1 MKLKE
6 IARTAI
12 QSWSPASHHP
22 LYLATGT
29 SAQQLDA
36 TFSTNAAL
44 EIYELD
50 FSDPSL
56 DAKLRGSLPAT
67 SRFHKLI
74 WSNHGA
80 SSNGVIAAGGD
91 TGTITLYSAEQILAS
106 GSDPVIG
113 QSEKHAGPVR
123 GLDFNPF
130 QNNLMASGAN
140 DSEIYIW
147 DLNNF
152 NTPMTPGAKSQQ
164 REPSEDISCVAWNR
178 QVQHILASA
187 HPSGRA
193 VVWDLRKNEPII
205 KVSDHSSR
213 MRCSGMAWNPEVAT
227 QLVLASEDD
236 RMPILQIWDLRF
248 ATSPLKVLEN
258 HTRGILS
265 ISWCQ
270 ADPELLLSSAKDNRI
285 LCWNPNTGEVVYE
298 LPTSSQW
305 CFDVQWCPRNPA
317 VLSAASFDG
326 RISVYSV
333 MGGSLEAQKQSH
345 VDKISSSF
353 NNLDP
358 FGTGQTLSLLA
369 IPQKAVL
376 PTVVLPLKKPP
387 KWIRRPVGAS
397 FAFGGKLITF
407 SNSKATPPQIQ
418 QPVARQVFVSVV
430 TTETEFLRRSNELQ
444 TALRSE
450 AFVQYCQ
457 SKINTAPTDF
467 EKNIWN
473 FLKVNFEQDPRT
485 KYLNLLGYSK
495 EGLDKQIA
503 SALGNSVRLKSPELE
518 ANERVQKT
526 PGVSSQSSSS
536 EESVAAG
543 DASTTSD
550 FFDNIPGERPLFEI
564 PVTGDT
570 EGLISQALLIGNF
583 EGAVELCLKDDHF
596 ADAII
601 LAIAGGEELLAQTQ
615 NRYFAKRKTKI
626 SRLVS
631 SVVTHNWR
639 DIVESCDLDNWK
651 EALAALLT
659 YAKPEVF
666 SSLCDTLGSRLE
678 MENEGKLC
686 IQACLCYICSGNVE
700 KLVECWVKTHE
711 SSTPLALEDLVEKIM
726 ILRKA
731 IELLQGTDTAAEGP
745 VFAKKLTQ
753 YASLL
758 AAQGSLEAA
767 MSYLPP
773 TSDQFTVL
781 QLRDRLFHAQGEALV
796 GQQPPIFPFNHVVT
810 KGIRPTSPPAPTPA
824 RQIPPQ
830 RPIQQPTQQAPFQ
843 TSFSPQA
850 PICPSAPTVFTPQ
863 PAPVA
868 PPSAVPVQGISGT
881 TTNIYSKPGATRPA
895 YPQHPTTAGAPA
907 FTQFQNFG
915 QPKVPQSGLP
925 AYPLQNPLPG
935 SGLTGPSLPTAS
947 LSGPTIPGV
956 SMPGPSLMTPASMPS
971 YPSSNTLTPG
981 HTAQPGPLPTYPS
994 HQYQPQPPTSLPGIH
1009 STFPHPSGTGVP
1021 GAPSSKQFT
1030 SAAVPPPPPQTGFLP
1045 WLQNRSCAS
1054 GFQDGWNDPPAVRAG
1069 QRKKML
1075 PDNYTPPAPITAPVV
1090 NFPADVQHLRPQG
1103 FTPQEISQ
1111 GPPGA
1116 PKEANLQPLHQLPTE
1131 KVVKKQIPEEHM
1143 VLKTTFDGLVQRCL
1157 LAAGDPQTKRKLDD
1171 AAKRL
1176 DYLYDKL
1183 REQTLSPH
1191 ILSGLHEIV
1200 RNIAACNYQQALMVH
1215 TQVVSSS
1222 NFSEISAFMPVL
1234 KVVVTIANKL
1244 NI

>member
-6 IARTAI
+6 IERTAI

-56 DAKLRGSLPAT
+56 DAKLRGCLPAT

-74 WSNHGA
+74 WSNHGT
-80 SSNGVIAAGGD
+80 SPNGVIAAGGD
-91 TGTITLYSAEQILAS
+91 TGTITLYSAEQILIS
-106 GSDPVIG
+106 GNDPIIG

-152 NTPMTPGAKSQQ
+152 NTPMTPGAKSQ
-164 REPSEDISCVAWNR
+164 PSEDISCVAWNR

-205 KVSDHSSR
+205 KVSDHSNR

-236 RMPILQIWDLRF
+236 RMPVLQIWDLRF

-270 ADPELLLSSAKDNRI
+270 ADAELLLSSAKDNRI

-298 LPTSSQW
+298 LPTSRQW

-358 FGTGQTLSLLA
+358 FGTGQTLPLLD
-369 IPQKAVL
+369 IPQKAVQ

-418 QPVARQVFVSVV
+418 QPVSRQVFVSVV
-430 TTETEFLRRSNELQ
+430 TTETEFLCRSNELQ

-495 EGLDKQIA
+495 EGLDKKIA
-503 SALGNSVRLKSPELE
+503 SSLDNSVRLKGPEVE
-518 ANERVQKT
+518 ATERVQKM

-666 SSLCDTLGSRLE
+666 PLLCDTLGSRLE
-678 MENEGKLC
+678 MENEGQLC
-686 IQACLCYICSGNVE
+686 MQACLCYICSGNVE

-726 ILRKA
+726 ILQKA
-731 IELLQGTDTAAEGP
+731 IELLQGTDVAAKGP

-767 MSYLPP
+767 MSYLPT

-781 QLRDRLFHAQGEALV
+781 QLRDRLFHAQGEAMV
-796 GQQPPIFPFNHVVT
+796 GQQAPTFPFNRVVT
-810 KGIRPTSPPAPTPA
+810 RSTRPTSAPAPTPA
-824 RQIPPQ
+824 RQTPPQ
-830 RPIQQPTQQAPFQ
+830 RPIQQPAQQTPYQ
-843 TSFSPQA
+843 TSFSPKA

-868 PPSAVPVQGISGT
+868 PAFGLPTEGIAGS
-881 TTNIYSKPGATRPA
+881 TTNMYSKPGAPRPT
-895 YPQHPTTAGAPA
+895 YPQHPTTASAPG
-907 FTQFQNFG
+907 FSQFQNFG
-915 QPKVPQSGLP
+915 QPKVPPSGLP
-925 AYPLQNPLPG
+925 VYPLQNPMPG

-947 LSGPTIPGV
+947 LSGPTMPGV
-956 SMPGPSLMTPASMPS
+956 SMSGPSLMTPASMPS
-971 YPSSNTLTPG
+971 YQPSNPLPPG
-981 HTAQPGPLPTYPS
+981 HATQPGPLPTYPGH
-994 HQYQPQPPTSLPGIH
+994 HQHQPHPPTSLPGIH
-1009 STFPHPSGTGVP
+1009 TTFPYPSGTGGP
-1021 GAPSSKQFT
+1021 GAPSSKLFT
-1030 SAAVPPPPPQTGFLP
+1030 SAAGPPPPPPTGFLP
-1045 WLQNRSCAS
+1045 WLQNRSCAP

-1069 QRKKML
+1069 QRKKVL

-1090 NFPADVQHLRPQG
+1090 NFPTDIQQLRPQG

-1116 PKEANLQPLHQLPTE
+1116 PKEANLQPLQQLPTE
-1131 KVVKKQIPEEHM
+1131 KIVKKQIPDEHM

-1200 RNIAACNYQQALMVH
+1200 RNIEGCNYQQALAVH
-1215 TQVVSSS
+1215 THVVSSS

>member
-6 IARTAI
+6 IERTAV

-56 DAKLRGSLPAT
+56 DVKLRGSLPAT
-67 SRFHKLI
+67 TRFHKLI

-80 SSNGVIAAGGD
+80 SSDGVIAAGGD
-91 TGTITLYSAEQILAS
+91 TGTITLYSAEQILAA
-106 GSDPVIG
+106 GNNPIIG
-113 QSEKHAGPVR
+113 QSEKHGGPVR

-130 QNNLMASGAN
+130 QNNLMASGAS

-152 NTPMTPGAKSQQ
+152 STPMTPGVKSQ
-164 REPSEDISCVAWNR
+164 PSEDISCVAWNR

-236 RMPILQIWDLRF
+236 HMPVLQIWDLRF

-258 HTRGILS
+258 HTRGVLS

-270 ADPELLLSSAKDNRI
+270 ADAELLLSSAKDNRI
-285 LCWNPNTGEVVYE
+285 LCWNPNNGEVVYE

-333 MGGSLEAQKQSH
+333 MGGSVEAQKQNH
-345 VDKISSSF
+345 VNKISSSF

-358 FGTGQTLSLLA
+358 FGTGQTLPPLD
-369 IPQKAVL
+369 IPQRAAQ

-407 SNSKATPPQIQ
+407 ANSKAAAPQIQ
-418 QPVARQVFVSVV
+418 QPVSQQVFVSVV
-430 TTETEFLRRSNELQ
+430 TTETEFLCRSNELQ

-450 AFVQYCQ
+450 AFIHYCQ
-457 SKINTAPTDF
+457 SKINVAGTEF
-467 EKNIWN
+467 EKSIWN
-473 FLKVNFEQDPRT
+473 FLKVNFEQDPRA

-495 EGLDKQIA
+495 EGLEKKIIA
-503 SALGNSVRLKSPELE
+503 SLGNSTRLKNLEVE
-518 ANERVQKT
+518 ANDRTQKMT
-526 PGVSSQSSSS
+526 GVSSQSSSS
-536 EESVAAG
+536 EESIAAG
-543 DASTTSD
+543 DASTTD
-550 FFDNIPGERPLFEI
+550 FFDNIPGEKPMFEI

-570 EGLISQALLIGNF
+570 DGLISQALLIGNF

-639 DIVESCDLDNWK
+639 DIVESCNLDNWK

-666 SSLCDTLGSRLE
+666 PSLCDTLGSRLE
-678 MENEGKLC
+678 VENNGRLC
-686 IQACLCYICSGNVE
+686 MQACLCYICSGNIE

-711 SSTPLALEDLVEKIM
+711 SSSPLALEDLVEKIM
-726 ILRKA
+726 ILQKA
-731 IELLQGTDTAAEGP
+731 IELLQGTDKAAEGP

-753 YASLL
+753 YANLL
-758 AAQGSLEAA
+758 AAQGNLEAA
-767 MSYLPP
+767 MSYLP
-773 TSDQFTVL
+773 SSSEQFAIL
-781 QLRDRLFHAQGEALV
+781 QLRDRLFHAQGETMV
-796 GQQPPIFPFNHVVT
+796 GQQPPPFPFHRVLAR
-810 KGIRPTSPPAPTPA
+810 RPQTAPSPAATPA
-824 RQIPPQ
+824 RRTPPQ
-830 RPIQQPTQQAPFQ
+830 RTIQQPSQQ
-843 TSFSPQA
+843 PQVRQ
-850 PICPSAPTVFTPQ
+850 SAPTVFTPQ
-863 PAPVA
+863 PLPVA
-868 PPSAVPVQGISGT
+868 PPLATSAQGIPAS
-881 TTNIYSKPGATRPA
+881 TTNIKPGAT
-895 YPQHPTTAGAPA
+895 HPTYPHHPITVAPPV
-907 FTQFQNFG
+907 FSQYQNYG
-915 QPKVPQSGLP
+915 QPKLPSGLP
-925 AYPLQNPLPG
+925 TYPLQHTVPG
-935 SGLTGPSLPTAS
+935 SGLTGPCPPPAS
-947 LSGPTIPGV
+947 LSGPT
-956 SMPGPSLMTPASMPS
+956 MPSATMSGPLLMAPASVPS
-971 YPSSNTLTPG
+971 YQPSSTLPSCT
-981 HTAQPGPLPTYPS
+981 QPGPLPAYPGHPQ
-994 HQYQPQPPTSLPGIH
+994 HQVHPPTSLPGIH
-1009 STFPHPSGTGVP
+1009 PTFPHPSGTGGP
-1021 GAPSSKQFT
+1021 GAPSSKPFMA
-1030 SAAVPPPPPQTGFLP
+1030 AAVPPPPT
-1045 WLQNRSCAS
+1045 

-1075 PDNYTPPAPITAPVV
+1075 PDNYTPPAPITTPVV
-1090 NFPADVQHLRPQG
+1090 NFSVDTQTARPQG
-1103 FTPQEISQ
+1103 FTSQETSQ

-1116 PKEANLQPLHQLPTE
+1116 PKEGNFQPLQQLPTE
-1131 KVVKKQIPEEHM
+1131 KVEKKPIPEEHM
-1143 VLKTTFDGLVQRCL
+1143 ILKITFDGLVQRCL
-1157 LAAGDPQTKRKLDD
+1157 LAAADPQTKRKLDD
-1171 AAKRL
+1171 ATKRL

-1183 REQTLSPH
+1183 RDHSLSPH

-1200 RNIAACNYQQALMVH
+1200 RNVEGRNYQQALAIH
-1215 TQVVSSS
+1215 THVVSSS

>member
-6 IARTAI
+6 IERTAV

-44 EIYELD
+44 EIYEID

-56 DAKLRGSLPAT
+56 DVKLRGSLPAT
-67 SRFHKLI
+67 TRFHKLI
-74 WSNHGA
+74 WSDHGA
-80 SSNGVIAAGGD
+80 SSDGVIAAGGD
-91 TGTITLYSAEQILAS
+91 TGTITLYSAEQILAA
-106 GSDPVIG
+106 GKDPIIG
-113 QSEKHAGPVR
+113 QSEKHGGPVR

-130 QNNLMASGAN
+130 QSNLMASGAN

-152 NTPMTPGAKSQQ
+152 STPMTPGAKSQ
-164 REPSEDISCVAWNR
+164 PSEDISCVAWNR

-187 HPSGRA
+187 HPSGRG

-205 KVSDHSSR
+205 KVSDHSNR

-236 RMPILQIWDLRF
+236 RMPVLQIWDLRF

-270 ADPELLLSSAKDNRI
+270 ADAELLLSSAKDNRI
-285 LCWNPNTGEVVYE
+285 LCWNPNNGEVVYE

-326 RISVYSV
+326 HISVYSV
-333 MGGSLEAQKQSH
+333 MGGSLEAQKQNH

-358 FGTGQTLSLLA
+358 FGTGQTFPPLD
-369 IPQKAVL
+369 IPQRAVQ
-376 PTVVLPLKKPP
+376 PTMVLPLKKPP

-407 SNSKATPPQIQ
+407 ANPKAAAPQIQ
-418 QPVARQVFVSVV
+418 QPISRQVFVSVV
-430 TTETEFLRRSNELQ
+430 TTETEFLCRSNELQ

-450 AFVQYCQ
+450 AFVHYCQ
-457 SKINTAPTDF
+457 SKISIAGTEF
-467 EKNIWN
+467 ERNIWN

-495 EGLDKQIA
+495 EGLEKQIG
-503 SALGNSVRLKSPELE
+503 SSLGNSAQLKNLE
-518 ANERVQKT
+518 VENHERAQKM

-536 EESVAAG
+536 EESIAAG
-543 DASTTSD
+543 DASTTD
-550 FFDNIPGERPLFEI
+550 FFDNIPEEKPVFEI

-570 EGLISQALLIGNF
+570 DGLISQALLIGNF

-615 NRYFAKRKTKI
+615 KRYFAKRKTKI

-666 SSLCDTLGSRLE
+666 SSLCDALGSRLE
-678 MENEGKLC
+678 MENDGRLC
-686 IQACLCYICSGNVE
+686 MQACLCYICSGNIE

-726 ILRKA
+726 VLQKA
-731 IELLQGTDTAAEGP
+731 IELLQGTDRAAEGP

-758 AAQGSLEAA
+758 AAQGNLEAA
-767 MSYLPP
+767 MSYLPSA
-773 TSDQFTVL
+773 SDQFTIL
-781 QLRDRLFHAQGEALV
+781 QLGDRLFHAQGEAMV
-796 GQQPPIFPFNHVVT
+796 GQQPPPFPFNRVLT
-810 KGIRPTSPPAPTPA
+810 RRPHPAASPAATA
-824 RQIPPQ
+824 AHQTTPQ
-830 RPIQQPTQQAPFQ
+830 RIAQQPSQQPPYQTPFC
-843 TSFSPQA
+843 PQA
-850 PICPSAPTVFTPQ
+850 QVRPSAPAVFTPQ
-863 PAPVA
+863 
-868 PPSAVPVQGISGT
+868 SATSAAQFAVSAQGIAGN
-881 TTNIYSKPGATRPA
+881 TTNIYSKPGTTHPA
-895 YPQHPTTAGAPA
+895 YPQHPTAISAPA
-907 FTQFQNFG
+907 FSQYQNYG
-915 QPKVPQSGLP
+915 PPKIPSSGLP
-925 AYPLQNPLPG
+925 TYPHQQPMPG
-935 SGLTGPSLPTAS
+935 SGLTGPTQPTAS
-947 LSGPTIPGV
+947 LSGPTMPSV
-956 SMPGPSLMTPASMPS
+956 SMPGPLLMAPASVPS
-971 YPSSNTLTPG
+971 YQPSSIIAPCT
-981 HTAQPGPLPTYPS
+981 QPGPLSAYPGH
-994 HQYQPQPPTSLPGIH
+994 HQHQVHHPTSLPGIH
-1009 STFPHPSGTGVP
+1009 PTFPHPPGTGGP
-1021 GAPSSKQFT
+1021 GAPSSKPFM
-1030 SAAVPPPPPQTGFLP
+1030 AATIPPPPPTGFH
-1045 WLQNRSCAS
+1045 
-1054 GFQDGWNDPPAVRAG
+1054 DGWNDPPAVRAG

-1075 PDNYTPPAPITAPVV
+1075 QDNYTPPAPITAPVV
-1090 NFPADVQHLRPQG
+1090 NFSMDTQKARPQG
-1103 FTPQEISQ
+1103 LTSQETSQ

-1116 PKEANLQPLHQLPTE
+1116 PKEGNFQPLQQLPTE
-1131 KVVKKQIPEEHM
+1131 KIVKKQIPEEHM
-1143 VLKTTFDGLVQRCL
+1143 ILMTTFDGLVQRCL
-1157 LAAGDPQTKRKLDD
+1157 LAAADPQTKRKLDD

-1200 RNIAACNYQQALMVH
+1200 RNVEVCNYQQALAVH
-1215 TQVVSSS
+1215 THVVSSS

>member
-6 IARTAI
+6 IERTAI

-22 LYLATGT
+22 LFLATGT

-36 TFSTNAAL
+36 TFSTSAAL

-50 FSDPSL
+50 FSDASL
-56 DAKLRGSLPAT
+56 DAKLRGCLPAT
-67 SRFHKLI
+67 NRFHKLI
-74 WSNHGA
+74 WSNHGT

-91 TGTITLYSAEQILAS
+91 TGTITLYSADQILVS
-106 GSDPVIG
+106 GNDPIIG

-130 QNNLMASGAN
+130 QSNLMASGAN

-152 NTPMTPGAKSQQ
+152 STPMTPGAKSQ
-164 REPSEDISCVAWNR
+164 PSEDISCVGWNR

-205 KVSDHSSR
+205 KVSDHSNR

-236 RMPILQIWDLRF
+236 RMPVLQIWDLRF

-270 ADPELLLSSAKDNRI
+270 ADAELLLSSAKDNRI

-333 MGGSLEAQKQSH
+333 MGGSLEAQKQNH

-358 FGTGQTLSLLA
+358 FGTGQTLPLLD
-369 IPQKAVL
+369 ISQKTGH

-407 SNSKATPPQIQ
+407 CNSKAAPPQIQ
-418 QPVARQVFVSVV
+418 QPASRQVFVSVV
-430 TTETEFLRRSNELQ
+430 TTETEFLCRSSELQ
-444 TALRSE
+444 TALQSE

-495 EGLDKQIA
+495 EGLDKKIA
-503 SALGNSVRLKSPELE
+503 SSLGNGVRLRNLE
-518 ANERVQKT
+518 VEATERVQKM

-536 EESVAAG
+536 EESIAAG
-543 DASTTSD
+543 DASATSD
-550 FFDNIPGERPLFEI
+550 FFDNIPGQRPVFEI

-631 SVVTHNWR
+631 AVVTHNWR

-666 SSLCDTLGSRLE
+666 PLLCDTLGSRLE
-678 MENEGKLC
+678 MENEGQLC
-686 IQACLCYICSGNVE
+686 MQACLCYICSGNVE

-726 ILRKA
+726 ILQKA
-731 IELLQGTDTAAEGP
+731 IELLQGTDMAAEGP

-767 MSYLPP
+767 MSYLP
-773 TSDQFTVL
+773 TSSDQFTVL
-781 QLRDRLFHAQGEALV
+781 QLRDRLFHAQGEATV
-796 GQQPPIFPFNHVVT
+796 GQQPPTFPFNQVVMRS
-810 KGIRPTSPPAPTPA
+810 IRPTSTPAPTPA
-824 RQIPPQ
+824 RQTPPQ
-830 RPIQQPTQQAPFQ
+830 RPVQPIAQQMPYQ

-850 PICPSAPTVFTPQ
+850 PLCPSAPTVFTPQ
-863 PAPVA
+863 PVPVA
-868 PPSAVPVQGISGT
+868 PATVLPAQGIAGM
-881 TTNIYSKPGATRPA
+881 YSKQGAPRPA
-895 YPQHPTTAGAPA
+895 YPQHPTTVSAPA
-907 FTQFQNFG
+907 FSQFQNFG
-915 QPKVPQSGLP
+915 QQKVPPSGLP

-947 LSGPTIPGV
+947 LSGPTMPGV
-956 SMPGPSLMTPASMPS
+956 SMSGPSLMTPASMSYQPS
-971 YPSSNTLTPG
+971 NPLPPTHGT
-981 HTAQPGPLPTYPS
+981 QPGTLPTYPGH
-994 HQYQPQPPTSLPGIH
+994 HQHQPHPPTSLPGIH
-1009 STFPHPSGTGVP
+1009 STFPHPTGTGGP
-1021 GAPSSKQFT
+1021 GAPSSKPFT
-1030 SAAVPPPPPQTGFLP
+1030 SAAVPPPPPTGFLP

-1090 NFPADVQHLRPQG
+1090 NFSTDGQQLRPQV
-1103 FTPQEISQ
+1103 FVPQEIGQ

-1116 PKEANLQPLHQLPTE
+1116 PKEANLQPLQQLPTE
-1131 KVVKKQIPEEHM
+1131 KIVKKQIPEEHM

-1171 AAKRL
+1171 ATKRL

-1200 RNIAACNYQQALMVH
+1200 RNIEECNYQQALAVH
-1215 TQVVSSS
+1215 THVVSSS

>member
-1 MKLKE
+1 PLVQGLRTRGHQLK
-6 IARTAI
+6 
-12 QSWSPASHHP
+12 S
-22 LYLATGT
+22 
-29 SAQQLDA
+29 
-36 TFSTNAAL
+36 
-44 EIYELD
+44 
-50 FSDPSL
+50 
-56 DAKLRGSLPAT
+56 
-67 SRFHKLI
+67 
-74 WSNHGA
+74 
-80 SSNGVIAAGGD
+80 
-91 TGTITLYSAEQILAS
+91 
-106 GSDPVIG
+106 
-113 QSEKHAGPVR
+113 
-123 GLDFNPF
+123 
-130 QNNLMASGAN
+130 NLMASGAN

-152 NTPMTPGAKSQQ
+152 STPMTPGAKSQ
-164 REPSEDISCVAWNR
+164 PSEDISCVGWNR

-205 KVSDHSSR
+205 KVSDHSNR
-213 MRCSGMAWNPEVAT
+213 MRCSGMAWNPDVAT

-236 RMPILQIWDLRF
+236 RMPVLQIWDLRF
-248 ATSPLKVLEN
+248 ATSPL
-258 HTRGILS
+258 
-265 ISWCQ
+265 
-270 ADPELLLSSAKDNRI
+270 
-285 LCWNPNTGEVVYE
+285 
-298 LPTSSQW
+298 
-305 CFDVQWCPRNPA
+305 
-317 VLSAASFDG
+317 
-326 RISVYSV
+326 
-333 MGGSLEAQKQSH
+333 
-345 VDKISSSF
+345 KISSSF

-358 FGTGQTLSLLA
+358 FGTGQTLPLLD
-369 IPQKAVL
+369 ISQKTGHPAM
-376 PTVVLPLKKPP
+376 VLPLKKPP

-407 SNSKATPPQIQ
+407 CNSKAAPPQIQ
-418 QPVARQVFVSVV
+418 QPASRQVFVSVV
-430 TTETEFLRRSNELQ
+430 TTETEFLCRSSELQ
-444 TALRSE
+444 TALQSE

-495 EGLDKQIA
+495 EGLDKKIA
-503 SALGNSVRLKSPELE
+503 SSLGNGVRLKSLE
-518 ANERVQKT
+518 VEATERVQKM

-536 EESVAAG
+536 EESIAAG
-543 DASTTSD
+543 DAPATSD
-550 FFDNIPGERPLFEI
+550 FFDNIPGQRPVFEI

-666 SSLCDTLGSRLE
+666 PLLCDTLGSRLE
-678 MENEGKLC
+678 MENEGQLC
-686 IQACLCYICSGNVE
+686 MQACLCYICSGNVE
-700 KLVECWVKTHE
+700 KLVECWAKTHE

-726 ILRKA
+726 ILQKA
-731 IELLQGTDTAAEGP
+731 IELLQGTDMAAEGP

-767 MSYLPP
+767 MSYLP
-773 TSDQFTVL
+773 TSSDQFTVA
-781 QLRDRLFHAQGEALV
+781 QLRDRLFHAQGEAMV
-796 GQQPPIFPFNHVVT
+796 GQQPPTFPFNQVVMRS
-810 KGIRPTSPPAPTPA
+810 IRPTSTPAPTPA
-824 RQIPPQ
+824 RQTPPQ
-830 RPIQQPTQQAPFQ
+830 RPIQPIAQQMPYQ

-850 PICPSAPTVFTPQ
+850 PLCPSAPTVFTPQ
-863 PAPVA
+863 PVPVA
-868 PPSAVPVQGISGT
+868 PATVFPAQGIAGM
-881 TTNIYSKPGATRPA
+881 YSKPGAPRPT
-895 YPQHPTTAGAPA
+895 YPQHPTTVSAPA
-907 FTQFQNFG
+907 FSQFQNFG
-915 QPKVPQSGLP
+915 QQKVPPSGLP

-947 LSGPTIPGV
+947 LSGPTMPGV
-956 SMPGPSLMTPASMPS
+956 SMPGPSLMTPTSMSSYQPS
-971 YPSSNTLTPG
+971 NPLPPSHGT
-981 HTAQPGPLPTYPS
+981 QPGTLPTYPGH
-994 HQYQPQPPTSLPGIH
+994 HQHQPHPPTSLPGIH
-1009 STFPHPSGTGVP
+1009 STFPHPTGTGGP
-1021 GAPSSKQFT
+1021 GAPSSKPFT
-1030 SAAVPPPPPQTGFLP
+1030 SAAVPPPPPT
-1045 WLQNRSCAS
+1045 

-1090 NFPADVQHLRPQG
+1090 NFSTDIQQLRPQG

-1116 PKEANLQPLHQLPTE
+1116 PKEANLQPLQQLPTE
-1131 KVVKKQIPEEHM
+1131 KIVKKQIPEEHM

-1200 RNIAACNYQQALMVH
+1200 RNIEECNYQQALAVH
-1215 TQVVSSS
+1215 THVVSSS